1 MAKVILDTSFI
12 LTCVRNRLDFFEE
25 LFLKGHSVFIPRG
38 VVFASRI
45 LESASYREVD
55 CPGKYADSGI
65 KNYLKE
71 HQEFIL
77 ATVDSKLK
85 KSVKNRKIVIRNK
98 KKLELQ

>member
-1 MAKVILDTSFI
+1 
-12 LTCVRNRLDFFEE
+12 
-25 LFLKGHSVFIPRG
+25 
-38 VVFASRI
+38 